1 MNLKLVFKIG
11 AVWLGLFG
19 LMMLFAGGST
29 IESFGVT
36 VTDDLINLARWM
48 GLAMITIAATHWV
61 IPMWAEDSLKN
72 FGMFMNFMLK
82 SLLQMLQI
90 SFLSESRLL
99 LQRFSTSTA
108 INLNQTKRDYHGNK
122 FSINYHR
129 YCIDISG
136 NYF

>member
-61 IPMWAEDSLKN
+61 VPMWAEDSLKN
-72 FGMFMNFMLK
+72 FGMFMAVCWTAFDLLNVYEFLVGIAPADAANLTPFGIQVVITALFYFYSNK
-82 SLLQMLQI
+82 S
-90 SFLSESRLL
+90 
-99 LQRFSTSTA
+99 
-108 INLNQTKRDYHGNK
+108 
-122 FSINYHR
+122 
-129 YCIDISG
+129 
-136 NYF
+136 

>member
-61 IPMWAEDSLKN
+61 VPMWAEDSLKN
-72 FGMFMNFMLK
+72 FGMFMAVCWTAFDLLNVYEFLVGIAPANAANLTPFGIQVVITALFYFYSNK
-82 SLLQMLQI
+82 S
-90 SFLSESRLL
+90 
-99 LQRFSTSTA
+99 
-108 INLNQTKRDYHGNK
+108 
-122 FSINYHR
+122 
-129 YCIDISG
+129 
-136 NYF
+136 

>member
-61 IPMWAEDSLKN
+61 VQMWAEDSLKN
-72 FGMFMNFMLK
+72 FGMFMAVCWTAFDLLNVYEFFVGIAPADAANLTPFGIQVVITALFYFYSNK
-82 SLLQMLQI
+82 S
-90 SFLSESRLL
+90 
-99 LQRFSTSTA
+99 
-108 INLNQTKRDYHGNK
+108 
-122 FSINYHR
+122 
-129 YCIDISG
+129 
-136 NYF
+136 

>member
-19 LMMLFAGGST
+19 IMMLFAGGPT

-61 IPMWAEDSLKN
+61 VPMWAEDSLKN
-72 FGMFMNFMLK
+72 FGMFMAVCWTAFDLLNVYEFYVEITPADAANLIPFGIQVVITALFYFYSNK
-82 SLLQMLQI
+82 S
-90 SFLSESRLL
+90 
-99 LQRFSTSTA
+99 
-108 INLNQTKRDYHGNK
+108 
-122 FSINYHR
+122 
-129 YCIDISG
+129 
-136 NYF
+136 

>member
-36 VTDDLINLARWM
+36 VTDDLMINLARWM

-72 FGMFMNFMLK
+72 FGMFMAVCWTAFDLLNVYEFYVEITPADAANLIPFGIQVVITALFYFYSNK
-82 SLLQMLQI
+82 S
-90 SFLSESRLL
+90 
-99 LQRFSTSTA
+99 
-108 INLNQTKRDYHGNK
+108 
-122 FSINYHR
+122 
-129 YCIDISG
+129 
-136 NYF
+136 

>member
-72 FGMFMNFMLK
+72 FGMFMAVCWTAFDLLNVYEFLVGIAPADAANLTPFGIQVIITALFYFYSNK
-82 SLLQMLQI
+82 S
-90 SFLSESRLL
+90 
-99 LQRFSTSTA
+99 
-108 INLNQTKRDYHGNK
+108 
-122 FSINYHR
+122 
-129 YCIDISG
+129 
-136 NYF
+136 

>member
-61 IPMWAEDSLKN
+61 VPMWAEDSLKN
-72 FGMFMNFMLK
+72 FGMFMAVCWTAFNLLNVYEFFVGITPADAANLIPFGIQVVITALFYFYSNK
-82 SLLQMLQI
+82 S
-90 SFLSESRLL
+90 
-99 LQRFSTSTA
+99 
-108 INLNQTKRDYHGNK
+108 
-122 FSINYHR
+122 
-129 YCIDISG
+129 
-136 NYF
+136 

>member
-48 GLAMITIAATHWV
+48 GLAMITIAAAHWV
-61 IPMWAEDSLKN
+61 VQMWAEDSLKN
-72 FGMFMNFMLK
+72 FGMFMAVCWTAFDLLNVYEFLVGIAPADAANLTPFGIQVVITALFYFYSNK
-82 SLLQMLQI
+82 S
-90 SFLSESRLL
+90 
-99 LQRFSTSTA
+99 
-108 INLNQTKRDYHGNK
+108 
-122 FSINYHR
+122 
-129 YCIDISG
+129 
-136 NYF
+136 

>member
-61 IPMWAEDSLKN
+61 VQMWAEDSLKN
-72 FGMFMNFMLK
+72 FGMFMAVCWTAFDLLNVYEFLVGIAPADVANLTPFGIQVIITALFYFYSNK
-82 SLLQMLQI
+82 S
-90 SFLSESRLL
+90 
-99 LQRFSTSTA
+99 
-108 INLNQTKRDYHGNK
+108 
-122 FSINYHR
+122 
-129 YCIDISG
+129 
-136 NYF
+136 

>member
-61 IPMWAEDSLKN
+61 VQMWAEDSLKN
-72 FGMFMNFMLK
+72 FGMFMAVCWTAFDLLNVYEFFVGITPADAANLTPFGIQVVITALFYFYSNK
-82 SLLQMLQI
+82 S
-90 SFLSESRLL
+90 
-99 LQRFSTSTA
+99 
-108 INLNQTKRDYHGNK
+108 
-122 FSINYHR
+122 
-129 YCIDISG
+129 
-136 NYF
+136 

>member
-11 AVWLGLFG
+11 AVWLGIFG
-19 LMMLFAGGST
+19 LMMLFAGGPT

-72 FGMFMNFMLK
+72 FGMFMAVCWTAFDLLNVYEFYVEITPADAANLIPFGIQVVITALFYFYSNK
-82 SLLQMLQI
+82 S
-90 SFLSESRLL
+90 
-99 LQRFSTSTA
+99 
-108 INLNQTKRDYHGNK
+108 
-122 FSINYHR
+122 
-129 YCIDISG
+129 
-136 NYF
+136 

>member
-19 LMMLFAGGST
+19 LMMLFAGGPT

-72 FGMFMNFMLK
+72 FGMFMAVCWTAFDLLNVYEFYVEITPADAANLIPFGIQVVITALFYFYSNK
-82 SLLQMLQI
+82 S
-90 SFLSESRLL
+90 
-99 LQRFSTSTA
+99 
-108 INLNQTKRDYHGNK
+108 
-122 FSINYHR
+122 
-129 YCIDISG
+129 
-136 NYF
+136 

>member
-61 IPMWAEDSLKN
+61 VPMWAEDSLEN
-72 FGMFMNFMLK
+72 FGMFMAVCWTAFNLLNVYEFFVGITPADAANLIPFGIQVVITALFYFYSNK
-82 SLLQMLQI
+82 S
-90 SFLSESRLL
+90 
-99 LQRFSTSTA
+99 
-108 INLNQTKRDYHGNK
+108 
-122 FSINYHR
+122 
-129 YCIDISG
+129 
-136 NYF
+136 

>member
-19 LMMLFAGGST
+19 IMMLFAGGST

-61 IPMWAEDSLKN
+61 VQMWAEDSLKN
-72 FGMFMNFMLK
+72 FGMFMAVCWTAFDLLNVYEFLVGIAPADATNLTPFGIQVVITALFYFYSNK
-82 SLLQMLQI
+82 S
-90 SFLSESRLL
+90 
-99 LQRFSTSTA
+99 
-108 INLNQTKRDYHGNK
+108 
-122 FSINYHR
+122 
-129 YCIDISG
+129 
-136 NYF
+136 

>member
-19 LMMLFAGGST
+19 LMMLFAGGPT

-61 IPMWAEDSLKN
+61 VQMWAEDSLKN
-72 FGMFMNFMLK
+72 FGMFMAVCWTAFDLLNVYEFFVGITPADAANLTPFGIQVVITALFYFYSNK
-82 SLLQMLQI
+82 S
-90 SFLSESRLL
+90 
-99 LQRFSTSTA
+99 
-108 INLNQTKRDYHGNK
+108 
-122 FSINYHR
+122 
-129 YCIDISG
+129 
-136 NYF
+136 

>member
-19 LMMLFAGGST
+19 LMMLFAGGPT

-61 IPMWAEDSLKN
+61 VQMWAEDSLKN
-72 FGMFMNFMLK
+72 FGMFMAVCWTAFDLLNVYEFYVEITPADAANLIPFGIQVVITALFYFYSNK
-82 SLLQMLQI
+82 S
-90 SFLSESRLL
+90 
-99 LQRFSTSTA
+99 
-108 INLNQTKRDYHGNK
+108 
-122 FSINYHR
+122 
-129 YCIDISG
+129 
-136 NYF
+136 

>member
-48 GLAMITIAATHWV
+48 GLAMITLAATHWV
-61 IPMWAEDSLKN
+61 IPMWAEDNLKN
-72 FGMFMNFMLK
+72 FGMFMAVCWTAFDLLNAYEFFVGITPADAANLTPFGIQVVITALFYFYSNK
-82 SLLQMLQI
+82 S
-90 SFLSESRLL
+90 
-99 LQRFSTSTA
+99 
-108 INLNQTKRDYHGNK
+108 
-122 FSINYHR
+122 
-129 YCIDISG
+129 
-136 NYF
+136 

>member
-61 IPMWAEDSLKN
+61 VQMWAEDSLKN
-72 FGMFMNFMLK
+72 FGMFMAVCWTAFDLLNVYEFLVGIAPADAANLIPFGIQVVITALFYFYSNK
-82 SLLQMLQI
+82 S
-90 SFLSESRLL
+90 
-99 LQRFSTSTA
+99 
-108 INLNQTKRDYHGNK
+108 
-122 FSINYHR
+122 
-129 YCIDISG
+129 
-136 NYF
+136 

>member
-19 LMMLFAGGST
+19 LMMLFAGGPT

-61 IPMWAEDSLKN
+61 VPMWAEDSLKN
-72 FGMFMNFMLK
+72 FGMFMAVCWTAFDLLNVYEFYVEITPADAANLIPFGIQVVITALFYFYSNK
-82 SLLQMLQI
+82 S
-90 SFLSESRLL
+90 
-99 LQRFSTSTA
+99 
-108 INLNQTKRDYHGNK
+108 
-122 FSINYHR
+122 
-129 YCIDISG
+129 
-136 NYF
+136 

>member
-19 LMMLFAGGST
+19 LMMLFAGGPT

-61 IPMWAEDSLKN
+61 VPMWAEDSLKN
-72 FGMFMNFMLK
+72 FGMFMAVCWTAFDLLNVYEFYVEITPADAANLIPFGIQVVITALFYFYSYK
-82 SLLQMLQI
+82 S
-90 SFLSESRLL
+90 
-99 LQRFSTSTA
+99 
-108 INLNQTKRDYHGNK
+108 
-122 FSINYHR
+122 
-129 YCIDISG
+129 
-136 NYF
+136 

>member
-61 IPMWAEDSLKN
+61 VQMWAEDSLKN
-72 FGMFMNFMLK
+72 FGMFMAVCWPAFDLLNAYEFFVGITPADAANLTPFGIQVVITALFYFYSNK
-82 SLLQMLQI
+82 S
-90 SFLSESRLL
+90 
-99 LQRFSTSTA
+99 
-108 INLNQTKRDYHGNK
+108 
-122 FSINYHR
+122 
-129 YCIDISG
+129 
-136 NYF
+136 

>member
-19 LMMLFAGGST
+19 LMMLFAGGPT

-61 IPMWAEDSLKN
+61 IQMWVEDSLKN
-72 FGMFMNFMLK
+72 FGMFMAVCWTAFDLLNVYEFYVEITPADAANLIPFGIQVVITALFYFYSNK
-82 SLLQMLQI
+82 S
-90 SFLSESRLL
+90 
-99 LQRFSTSTA
+99 
-108 INLNQTKRDYHGNK
+108 
-122 FSINYHR
+122 
-129 YCIDISG
+129 
-136 NYF
+136 

>member
-61 IPMWAEDSLKN
+61 VQMWAEDSLKN
-72 FGMFMNFMLK
+72 FGMFMAVCWTAFDLLNVYEFLVGIAPANAANLTPFGIQVVITALFYFYSNK
-82 SLLQMLQI
+82 S
-90 SFLSESRLL
+90 
-99 LQRFSTSTA
+99 
-108 INLNQTKRDYHGNK
+108 
-122 FSINYHR
+122 
-129 YCIDISG
+129 
-136 NYF
+136 

>member
-72 FGMFMNFMLK
+72 FGMFMAVCWTAFDLLNVYEFFVGITPADAANLIPFGIQVVITALFYFYSNK
-82 SLLQMLQI
+82 S
-90 SFLSESRLL
+90 
-99 LQRFSTSTA
+99 
-108 INLNQTKRDYHGNK
+108 
-122 FSINYHR
+122 
-129 YCIDISG
+129 
-136 NYF
+136 

>member
-72 FGMFMNFMLK
+72 FGMFMAVCWTAFNLLNVYEFFVGITPADAANLIPFGIQVVITALFYFYSNK
-82 SLLQMLQI
+82 S
-90 SFLSESRLL
+90 
-99 LQRFSTSTA
+99 
-108 INLNQTKRDYHGNK
+108 
-122 FSINYHR
+122 
-129 YCIDISG
+129 
-136 NYF
+136 

>member
-72 FGMFMNFMLK
+72 FGMFMAVCWTAFDLLNVYEFLVGIAPADAANLTPFGIQVVITALFYFYSNK
-82 SLLQMLQI
+82 S
-90 SFLSESRLL
+90 
-99 LQRFSTSTA
+99 
-108 INLNQTKRDYHGNK
+108 
-122 FSINYHR
+122 
-129 YCIDISG
+129 
-136 NYF
+136 

>member
-61 IPMWAEDSLKN
+61 VQMWAEDSLKN
-72 FGMFMNFMLK
+72 FGMFMAVCWTAFDLLNVYEFLVGIAPADAANLTPFGIQVVITALFYFYSNK
-82 SLLQMLQI
+82 S
-90 SFLSESRLL
+90 
-99 LQRFSTSTA
+99 
-108 INLNQTKRDYHGNK
+108 
-122 FSINYHR
+122 
-129 YCIDISG
+129 
-136 NYF
+136 